1 MLPSA
6 STIAVVVVLH
16 RYIERTFHV
25 KSVKVEKEKNRE
37 KENGRA
43 FRYELHTTPT
53 HALVPFAFIR
63 PPSEG

>member
-1 MLPSA
+1 MLLSA
-6 STIAVVVVLH
+6 STIAVAVVLH
-16 RYIERTFHV
+16 RYIERTLHE

-53 HALVPFAFIR
+53 HALVPLALIR
-63 PPSEG
+63 PPSAG